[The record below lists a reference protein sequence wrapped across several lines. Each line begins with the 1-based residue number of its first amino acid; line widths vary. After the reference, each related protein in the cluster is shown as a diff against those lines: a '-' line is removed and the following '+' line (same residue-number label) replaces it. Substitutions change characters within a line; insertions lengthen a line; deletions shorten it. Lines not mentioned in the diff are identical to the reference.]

1 MPYLPLLLCL
11 SLASLRA
18 QPAPP
23 PNVLMISVD
32 DLNDYVGHLGG
43 YAGEIHT
50 PNIDRLAARGVAFT
64 NAHVQAPLCGPSR
77 ASVMTGLRPSTTGV
91 YGMIDDDSLRGA
103 SPALDDIRFLPE
115 YFADHGYRTMGIG
128 KIFHEHT
135 PAGALQESG
144 GRVRGFGPVPEERFS
159 WSGRSDREGFGRTS
173 TDWGAYPDQ
182 DSLMPDHASASWA
195 IDRLAE
201 EHTDPFFL
209 AIGFLRPHVPFYVPA
224 PWFDSYPRDSIA
236 LPPYFSADLD
246 DLPPTARRI
255 NDLPM
260 MPSTE
265 WAIRSG
271 EWTAILQAYLAS
283 ISFVD
288 AQIGRLLDALDASPY
303 ADNTIVVLWSDHGYR
318 MGEKGTFAKHCLWEP
333 ATRVPFLISGPGI
346 APAVVDQA
354 VELLSLYP
362 TLLELTGLPPYT
374 RNEGQSLAGLVRGT
388 VLADSSAAAITTFG
402 YGNHAV
408 RTDRYRYIRYEDGG
422 EELYDHAVDPEEW
435 FNLADDE
442 RYAKVIDRLKQR
454 LPTGDAP
461 WAAASQYTFQPYFVA
476 QKARRLGEN

>member
-115 YFADHGYRTMGIG
+115 YFA
-128 KIFHEHT
+128 
-135 PAGALQESG
+135 
-144 GRVRGFGPVPEERFS
+144 
-159 WSGRSDREGFGRTS
+159 
-173 TDWGAYPDQ
+173 
-182 DSLMPDHASASWA
+182 
-195 IDRLAE
+195 
-201 EHTDPFFL
+201 
-209 AIGFLRPHVPFYVPA
+209 
-224 PWFDSYPRDSIA
+224 
-236 LPPYFSADLD
+236 
-246 DLPPTARRI
+246 
-255 NDLPM
+255 
-260 MPSTE
+260 
-265 WAIRSG
+265 
-271 EWTAILQAYLAS
+271 
-283 ISFVD
+283 
-288 AQIGRLLDALDASPY
+288 
-303 ADNTIVVLWSDHGYR
+303 DHGYR